1 MEGVETRMTDS
12 RMHVGDRTIDMSDV
26 HYWDLQNVGMQ
37 EVHELFL
44 SLCKRL
50 ISPKTFSII
59 LFKKKKKEIANGWRV
74 TSLLCACSHH
84 ESLAAVVED
93 SCKLHSPAVLHLH
106 HWPLH
111 ANSKL
116 LLLLFDR
123 CRIADNF
130 SLMSLIQAW
139 RNQEIQVLI
148 NPKKRQ
154 QQQLTN
160 HHRRDLEARCAHL
173 FILLHVI
180 FFLRGYSYMSL
191 FRSKK
196 ERGKNQTKG
205 LVSLRTIM
213 IKKRGKKQ
221 RWKRNGGDAGV
232 SFW

>member
-1 MEGVETRMTDS
+1 MNCFSLYANGS
-12 RMHVGDRTIDMSDV
+12 S
-26 HYWDLQNVGMQ
+26 LQKHLV
-37 EVHELFL
+37 LF
-44 SLCKRL
+44 SSKR
-50 ISPKTFSII
+50 
-59 LFKKKKKEIANGWRV
+59 KKKEIANGWRV

-123 CRIADNF
+123 CRIADNL

-180 FFLRGYSYMSL
+180 FFLGDTPTCHCSEA
-191 FRSKK
+191 KK
-196 ERGKNQTKG
+196 KGERIKQKG
-205 LVSLRTIM
+205 LFL
-213 IKKRGKKQ
+213 
-221 RWKRNGGDAGV
+221 
-232 SFW
+232 